1 MGERRMFPGGLR
13 AQLLA
18 LLVLLLCGVLA
29 LISVANVHL
38 MKSALRDQ
46 TTEHALVMA
55 NMLASVDASKG
66 ALEDFMWRS
75 GAVLVARRVG
85 EQWYLATVDR
95 GRYER
100 VIEAFE
106 REANGEA
113 TRVVE
118 VDGAEYAAA
127 KAAGPRGAALVVMG
141 LAPASARLDVAR
153 ERMWI
158 YMVLNAIFVIA
169 LGYGLFTYTVV
180 RPIRAIGV
188 ATERAGQ
195 GDFASPITRTPSNE
209 IGQVARSFN
218 MMLERL
224 DAQREAL
231 ERRLEEITEANT
243 ELEKAQDTLLRSERL
258 ASVGHLAAGVAHEVG
273 NPLAAVSGYV
283 EMLDDVDLTDE
294 ERSEMTRMAG
304 RQIER
309 IQTIVREMLDFSRED
324 SAEQPVPL
332 DPAVCARE
340 AMHLASA
347 ARMGRLVTFE
357 DALPDGLPM
366 ARAVSSRVVQVLVN
380 LMLNAAD
387 ALEGTDAPTIRL
399 EGYEEEDWV
408 VLAIEDNGQG
418 VPEELRRAIFDPF
431 FTTKEPG
438 KGTGLGLSI
447 CARIMEGQAGRL
459 ELAPAEEGRGARF
472 EVRLV
477 KG

>member
-1 MGERRMFPGGLR
+1 MRERRMFPGGLR
-13 AQLLA
+13 VQLLA

-38 MKSALRDQ
+38 MKSALREQ

-55 NMLASVDASKG
+55 NTLASVDASQG

-75 GAVLVARRVG
+75 GAVLVAREVG
-85 EQWYLATVDR
+85 GRWHLATVDR

-100 VIEAFE
+100 VVEAFE
-106 REANGEA
+106 RGANGA
-113 TRVVE
+113 ASRVVE
-118 VDGAEYAAA
+118 VDGVEYAAA
-127 KAAGPRGAALVVMG
+127 RAAGPRGAALVVVD
-141 LAPASARLDVAR
+141 LAPASARLAVAR

-158 YMVLNAIFVIA
+158 YVVLNAIFVIA
-169 LGYGLFTYTVV
+169 LGYGLFTFTVV

-188 ATERAGQ
+188 ATERAAQ

-231 ERRLEEITEANT
+231 ERRLEELTAANA

-283 EMLDDVDLTDE
+283 EMLEDGDLTDA
-294 ERSEMTRMAG
+294 ERAEMARMAG
-304 RQIER
+304 RQLER
-309 IQTIVREMLDFSRED
+309 IQTIVRELLDFSRED
-324 SAEQPVPL
+324 SAEQPAPL
-332 DPAVCARE
+332 DPAACARE
-340 AMHLASA
+340 AMHLAGA
-347 ARMGRLVTFE
+347 ARLARGVTFE
-357 DALPDGLPM
+357 DALPDGLPA

-387 ALEGTDAPTIRL
+387 ALEGAQAPTIRL
-399 EGYEEEDWV
+399 EGHEEEGWV
-408 VLAIEDNGQG
+408 VLAIEDNGPG

-447 CARIMEGQAGRL
+447 CARIMEAQGGRL
-459 ELAPAEEGRGARF
+459 ELAPPEEGRGARF
-472 EVRLV
+472 EVRLAR
-477 KG
+477 G